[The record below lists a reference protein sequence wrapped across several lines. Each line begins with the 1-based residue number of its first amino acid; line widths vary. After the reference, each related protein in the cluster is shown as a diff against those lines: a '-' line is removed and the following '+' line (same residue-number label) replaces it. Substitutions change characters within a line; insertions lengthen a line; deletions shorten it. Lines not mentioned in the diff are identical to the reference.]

1 MNRRTHPPG
10 HRPPHRLILASA
22 GTGKTFQLTGR
33 FLELLY
39 GGVEPGRILA
49 TTFTRKAAGE
59 IFDRLL
65 RRQVEAIEDP
75 EKRVQ
80 LCDQIGMR
88 LEAREIRAK
97 LAGVVRQL
105 DCFRVRTL
113 DAFFVH
119 LARLF
124 AFELGLPADWTIVEE
139 ADDEALRRAALGLAL
154 AEAERAELLGILREL
169 QPAEASR
176 SIERVLLGRVK
187 DGRDAFLDSQA
198 EAWERVV
205 PPRGPSE
212 AELAGARA
220 TLQRMAIPCMRNSSP
235 DGRWIK
241 ARDDLLRSI
250 DAGRWQKVLTAGL
263 GHAVLEADRDPSG
276 RARPAYYSQALPEEA
291 VEALR
296 IFLRQAAH
304 VLLAEVARENRSA
317 RTWLERF
324 ERAYERSKAQ
334 ERAYRFEDLP
344 KHLHPREENRIA
356 ERDVVWYRLDGRI
369 DHLLLDEFQDTSPVQ
384 WRILDHL
391 AAEILAIQTGER
403 TFFCVGD
410 VKQSIY
416 GWREAEPRLL
426 ERLGERYPILEPEPL
441 VRNHRSAEVILDTVQ
456 RVFGRIGEN
465 PALADPPERFRAAR
479 EWQARFD
486 VPQAAKTLPG
496 AAWLLEAGESSAD
509 RNDGLPTLRLA
520 AQRTRQIRDEAPL
533 ASVGI
538 LLRRNEHLARMIY
551 LLRNEGIRASDEG
564 GNPLTDSPAVLHLL
578 SLLHLADH
586 PSDSAAAFHVATS
599 PLAPLTGLTPDG
611 FRAQM
616 GEVAR
621 VVRRR
626 RGIEGYGSFTSSFRQ
641 AVETGYGTW
650 DRKRFD
656 QLVDLAYAYDDRAGL
671 RTDPF
676 VDHVRITKVEDPS
689 SLQVKVMTIHM
700 AKGLE
705 FDAVILPE
713 LDLTLSLRE
722 NPLLTLRPDPAGL
735 LQAVSHSRAKEVCL
749 LDERPGG
756 LRDLWADREARETR
770 ESLCL
775 LYVAMTRAR
784 HRLDLIV
791 QHRKNPTKISN
802 DFASILRAT
811 FGPRHAGPAGVLWAH
826 PENDDPWFSS
836 VEVAPAPA
844 RSAATRSAAPSFRD
858 RAPRFR
864 PSVSP
869 RCLQRRAPSLEE
881 GGGRLDPR
889 DLLRSP
895 RSAAFLRGRLIHLWM
910 KEVEWLDGFRLD
922 DGRLLEIGRTECRD
936 PAALGAALEEFRAHL
951 GRPNVRAVLS
961 RSSVSGATELWR
973 ERPFAVV
980 LPDRQKRQTLWSGAF
995 DRVVLERETG
1005 KVRRAELLDFK
1016 TDRIGADDL
1025 EERVAF
1031 YRPQL
1036 AGYRRVLSHM
1046 TDLPEN
1052 AIETKMV
1059 FLHLDEV
1066 RAL

>member
-1 MNRRTHPPG
+1 MNRRTHRSV
-10 HRPPHRLILASA
+10 HRLGHRLILASA

-39 GGVEPGRILA
+39 SGVEPARILA

-65 RRQVEAIEDP
+65 RRQVEAIEDS
-75 EKRVQ
+75 EKRRQ
-80 LCDQIGMR
+80 LCEQIGMR
-88 LEAREIRAK
+88 LEAPEIRAR
-97 LAGVVRQL
+97 LARLVRRL

-139 ADDEALRRAALGLAL
+139 ADDEALRRAALALVL
-154 AEAERAELLGILREL
+154 AEADRMELLGILREL

-187 DGRDAFLDSQA
+187 EGRDAFLDSHP

-212 AELAGARA
+212 HELARART
-220 TLQRMAIPCMRNSSP
+220 TLERMPIPTTKRGTANQTWQRGRAAFLERCASRDWEAILGEGLGEKVLKGDNDPRRRGSVVEYSGHAIPS
-235 DGRWIK
+235 
-241 ARDDLLRSI
+241 
-250 DAGRWQKVLTAGL
+250 DAI
-263 GHAVLEADRDPSG
+263 EAIR
-276 RARPAYYSQALPEEA
+276 
-291 VEALR
+291 V
-296 IFLRQAAH
+296 FLRQAAH
-304 VLLAEVARENRSA
+304 ILLAGVARENRSA

-356 ERDVVWYRLDGRI
+356 ERDLVWYRLDGRI

-391 AAEILAIQTGER
+391 AAEILADRTGER

-426 ERLGERYPILEPEPL
+426 ERLSERYPVLEPEPL
-441 VRNHRSAEVILDTVQ
+441 VRNHRSSRVILETVE

-465 PALADPPERFRAAR
+465 AALADPPERLQAAR
-479 EWQARFD
+479 DWQARFD
-486 VPQAAKTLPG
+486 VPQAAKALPG
-496 AAWLLEAGESSAD
+496 AAWLLEAGETSAD
-509 RNDGLPTLRLA
+509 GNDDLPTLRLA
-520 AQRTRQIRDEAPL
+520 AQRARQIREEAPR

-538 LLRRNEHLARMIY
+538 LLRRNEHLSRMIY

-564 GNPLTDSPAVLHLL
+564 GNPLTDSPAVLHFL

-599 PLAPLTGLTPDG
+599 PLAPLTGLTPDA

-616 GEVAR
+616 LEAAR

-626 RGIEGYGSFTSSFRQ
+626 RSIEGYGSFTSSFRE
-641 AVETGYGTW
+641 AVEAGYGTW

-689 SLQVKVMTIHM
+689 SLQVKVMTVHM

-713 LDLTLSLRE
+713 LDLSLSLRE

-735 LQAVSHSRAKEVCL
+735 LQAVSQARSKEVCL

-775 LYVAMTRAR
+775 LYVAMTRAK

-791 QHRKNPTKISN
+791 QHRKDPTRASN
-802 DFASILRAT
+802 NFASILRAT
-811 FGPRHAGPAGVLWAH
+811 FGLRPAGPAGVLWAH
-826 PENDDPWFSS
+826 PENDDPWFPRPT
-836 VEVAPAPA
+836 VEP
-844 RSAATRSAAPSFRD
+844 SAAPPSAALFRD

-864 PSVSP
+864 TRASP
-869 RCLQRRAPSLEE
+869 HSLQRRAPSAEE
-881 GGGRLDPR
+881 GAGRLDPR

-922 DGRLLEIGRTECRD
+922 DARLLEIGRTECRD
-936 PAALGAALEEFRAHL
+936 PDALGAALEEFRAHL
-951 GRPNVRAVLS
+951 DRPNVRAVLS
-961 RSSVSGATELWR
+961 RSPVSGTTELWR
-973 ERPFAVV
+973 ERSFAVV
-980 LPDRQKRQTLWSGAF
+980 LSDRENREALWSGAF
-995 DRVVLERETG
+995 DRVVLKREKDRLHG
-1005 KVRRAELLDFK
+1005 AELLDFK
-1016 TDRIGADDL
+1016 TDRIGERELD
-1025 EERVAF
+1025 ERVAF

-1036 AGYRRVLSHM
+1036 AGYRRVLAHM
-1046 TDLPEN
+1046 TGLAEST
-1052 AIETKMV
+1052 IETKMV